1 MKINSIFS
9 YIKSISRSISV
20 LDIGAS
26 GGIGWPWNELNKDF
40 IDLILVEPDPDEAVR
55 LENKLNK
62 TQKSFVV
69 PIAFWNEQKSI
80 IFNLNKSRA
89 TSSILNSNLTFLNQ
103 FSDSDRF
110 NTEKKIKVECKT
122 IDYLIENNQMPQFDF
137 AKIDIQGGE
146 LAVLKGGKNYIQANV
161 VGLEIEVEFAEIYS
175 NQPLSAEIDVFVR
188 NSLGLELWDISKAH
202 WKYLNDLKS
211 GPKKGRLIFGN
222 ALYLRPLEGLE
233 KWLKGLSDKKASEKL
248 LMLISTSLAYGFL
261 DYASAI
267 LNNTST
273 SKYILNKDRKEILLK
288 INSFS
293 KGFGLFKNGNNF
305 LFKVFHTLASFF
317 RPSDNG
323 RISDGI
329 LGSKNKGPFWIS

>member
-1 MKINSIFS
+1 MKAKSVYN
-9 YIKSISRSISV
+9 YIRSISRNISV

-26 GGIGWPWNELNKDF
+26 GGIGWPWNDLNKDF
-40 IDLILVEPDPDEAVR
+40 VDLILVEPDPEEAIR

-69 PIAFWNEQKSI
+69 PTAFWNEQKSI
-80 IFNLNKSRA
+80 TFNLNKSRA
-89 TSSILNSNLTFLNQ
+89 TSSILNSNLNFLNQ
-103 FSDSDRF
+103 FSDSARF
-110 NTEKKIKVECKT
+110 NTDEKIKVECKT

-146 LAVLKGGKNYIQANV
+146 LAVLKGGKNYIQRNV
-161 VGLEIEVEFAEIYS
+161 IGLEIEVEFAEIYT
-175 NQPLSAEIDVFVR
+175 NQPLFAEIDVFVR

-202 WKYLNDLKS
+202 WKYLNNLKS

-233 KWLKGLSDKKASEKL
+233 NWLKGFSEKKAGEKL
-248 LMLISTSLAYGFL
+248 LMLITTSLAYGFL

-267 LNNTST
+267 LNNS
-273 SKYILNKDRKEILLK
+273 SISRYISNENREEILLK

-293 KGFGLFKNGNNF
+293 DGFGLLKNGNIF
-305 LFKVFHTLASFF
+305 LFKVFYLLASFF
-317 RPSDNG
+317 RPTDNG

-329 LGSKNKGPFWIS
+329 LGSKKKGSFWI

>member
-1 MKINSIFS
+1 MKINSIYS

-40 IDLILVEPDPDEAVR
+40 VDLILVEPDPDEAVR

-146 LAVLKGGKNYIQANV
+146 LAV
-161 VGLEIEVEFAEIYS
+161 F
-175 NQPLSAEIDVFVR
+175 
-188 NSLGLELWDISKAH
+188 
-202 WKYLNDLKS
+202 
-211 GPKKGRLIFGN
+211 
-222 ALYLRPLEGLE
+222 
-233 KWLKGLSDKKASEKL
+233 
-248 LMLISTSLAYGFL
+248 
-261 DYASAI
+261 
-267 LNNTST
+267 
-273 SKYILNKDRKEILLK
+273 
-288 INSFS
+288 
-293 KGFGLFKNGNNF
+293 
-305 LFKVFHTLASFF
+305 
-317 RPSDNG
+317 
-323 RISDGI
+323 
-329 LGSKNKGPFWIS
+329 